1 MKYIYSPDSYFLLL
15 KSDWH
20 QEHNLFRQEDYP
32 DRIALGGVYESIR
45 EDGEFIYTEKNGKI
59 LRSRMI
65 PYEEGKYSFIVGQ
78 YVLFNPICS
87 DLEIKSL
94 TYNDNLIIG
103 NKYLIKRVINSFY
116 LQLINEYGDITNP
129 IRFCDVKPV
138 L

>member
-20 QEHNLFRQEDYP
+20 QEHNLFKQEQHP

-45 EDGEFIYTEKNGKI
+45 EDAEFIYTEKNGKI

-65 PYEEGKYSFIVGQ
+65 PYEEGKYSFMVGQ
-78 YVLFNPICS
+78 FVYFYPICS

-103 NKYLIKRVINSFY
+103 NKYMIKRIINSFY
-116 LQLINEYGDITNP
+116 LQLINEHGDISNP

-138 L
+138 V